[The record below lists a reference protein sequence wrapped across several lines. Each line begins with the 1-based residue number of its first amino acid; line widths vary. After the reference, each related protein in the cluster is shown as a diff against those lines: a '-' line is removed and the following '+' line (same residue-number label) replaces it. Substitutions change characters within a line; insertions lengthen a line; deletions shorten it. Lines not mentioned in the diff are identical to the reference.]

1 MHDHCSACDEQFERE
16 PGQWLGTVYINLGL
30 TLGVVTVGF
39 VLTQTLATL
48 SISQQLSIWTPIA
61 ALGPL
66 VFYRFSKGLWTSI
79 IFIGE
84 GLYIPWPNR

>member
-1 MHDHCSACDEQFERE
+1 MHDHCSGCDERFERE
-16 PGQWLGTVYINLGL
+16 PGQWFGAVYINPGL
-30 TLGVVTVGF
+30 TLGLVVTGF
-39 VLTQTLATL
+39 VITQNFTSL
-48 SISQQLSIWTPIA
+48 SISQQLSIWTPTA

-66 VFYRFSKGLWTSI
+66 VFYRLSKGLWTSI